1 MVMQEKENLEIVRGC
16 FDCEIVALEEG
27 SVLLVDALVVCGKL
41 EKDASVTVLDPS
53 SNPVDVCDRWDR
65 LAREKMISQPQTKGR
80 KTKDEEPR
88 KTNLEDRVKL

>member
-27 SVLLVDALVVCGKL
+27 SVLLVNALVVCGKL

-65 LAREKMISQPQTKGR
+65 LAREDDQPTTNKGTR
-80 KTKDEEPR
+80 DERRGAKKDKP
-88 KTNLEDRVKL
+88 